1 MSDTVL
7 RKDIQGLRALA
18 VLLVIAFHLPG
29 GIGFTG
35 GFVGV
40 DIFFVISGF
49 VVTKMIL
56 TAGGSARTR
65 WNAIGEFLRR
75 RALRLVP
82 ALSVVV
88 IATVLISILLAPVAE
103 LASDSQAG
111 LLSQLFVSNGFYARN
126 FDTYWDPAVLRSPF
140 LHMWSLGVEFQTYLV
155 FPAVFA
161 ALLLPGSRTPERG
174 IRVFWVTVALAG
186 VSLIGFAAMVLLPVF
201 TVHGVSSAALAFYTP
216 ITRFWEFAAGIL
228 PAILSWR
235 GAWSDRRWQPW
246 VSPIAWP
253 LIAFGVM
260 GCALTGTIG
269 LAVIPA
275 VLGTALLLANGDRRV
290 GARGSVLDWR
300 PLGWIGDRS
309 YSIYLWHWPL
319 LVFALWLAPGN
330 RAVTAAAVVGAF
342 LLAMASYRWV
352 ELRFRRST
360 GTGIR
365 RLRPTA
371 IFVAGGLTVSVL
383 ALMIAGSDWYARPIP
398 VSAASTAFPD
408 DGPSGADMD
417 AALEGCDIQPLTIT
431 CTNVEGA
438 AQVVVIGDSLGYR
451 AFPAVQLAAKERG
464 LNAVDMWTG
473 GCTIELNSC
482 PAWFYAYLASHDVEA
497 IVVTA
502 NFDRAADRVNGV
514 EAAAGETPVCALRTV
529 DCAAHQAAVASFSAK
544 APQGL
549 RQLDAYSDHLL
560 VALPFPQ
567 QSQPLDGCLSVP
579 LYQRVLAAPVDPVA
593 CGRTS
598 VGWQHSRQGLFPAAI
613 TAAVATDP
621 HATLWDP
628 TRYLCDATWCPA
640 VINGGDRIMSDSIHW
655 SWEGSRF
662 LYPEYAA
669 YLDSIAK

>member
-1 MSDTVL
+1 MAGTVL

-18 VLLVIAFHLPG
+18 VLLVIAFHLPT
-29 GIGFTG
+29 GIGFSG

-65 WNAIGEFLRR
+65 WGATGDFLRR
-75 RALRLVP
+75 RALRLIP

-88 IATVLISILLAPVAE
+88 IVTVLLSILLAPVAE

-155 FPAVFA
+155 FPLVFA
-161 ALLLPGSRTPERG
+161 PLLLPASRTPANSR
-174 IRVFWVTVALAG
+174 RVFWITAVLAG
-186 VSLIGFAAMVLLPVF
+186 VSLIAFAALVLLPVF
-201 TVHGVSSAALAFYTP
+201 TVHGISSAALAFYTP
-216 ITRFWEFAAGIL
+216 VTRFWEFAAGIL
-228 PAILSWR
+228 PAMLSWR
-235 GAWSDRRWQPW
+235 GDWHERRWQRW

-253 LIAFGVM
+253 LIVVGVI

-269 LAVIPA
+269 LAVVPA
-275 VLGTALLLANGDRRV
+275 VVGTSLLLANGDRGV
-290 GARGSVLDWR
+290 GAPRSLMDWR

-330 RAVTAAAVVGAF
+330 LLVTAVAVVGAF

-352 ELRFRRST
+352 ELRFRRSAAV
-360 GTGIR
+360 GIR

-371 IFVAGGLTVSVL
+371 IFVAGGLVASLL
-383 ALMIAGSDWYARPIP
+383 ALVIAGSGWYRMP
-398 VSAASTAFPD
+398 VPLSAASMTFAD
-408 DGPSGADMD
+408 TGPTGTDMD
-417 AALEGCDIQPLTIT
+417 QALEGCDIQALTIS
-431 CTNVEGA
+431 CTNAPGA
-438 AQVVVIGDSLGYR
+438 SQVVVIGDSLGYR
-451 AFPAVQLAAKERG
+451 AFPAVQLAAKQHG
-464 LNAVDMWTG
+464 LNATMMWTG

-482 PAWFYAYLASHDVEA
+482 PASFYRYLGSHEVAA
-497 IVVTA
+497 ILVTS
-502 NFDRAADRVNGV
+502 NFDRAADRVNGI
-514 EAAAGETPVCALRTV
+514 EAGAGETPVCSVPTV
-529 DCAAHQAAVASFSAK
+529 DCAAHQKAVAAFTAK
-544 APQGL
+544 AAPGL
-549 RQLDAYSDHLL
+549 RQLDAYSDHIL

-567 QSQPLDGCLSVP
+567 QAEALDGCLAPP
-579 LYQRVLAAPVDPVA
+579 LSQRMLGATVDPLA

-598 VGWQHSRQGLFPAAI
+598 LAWQHARQGLFPAAI

-628 TRYLCDATWCPA
+628 TDYLCDGTWCPA
-640 VINGGDRIMSDSIHW
+640 VINGGDRIMSDPVHW
-655 SWEGSRF
+655 SWEGSRL
-662 LYPEYAA
+662 LYPEYAS
-669 YLDSIAK
+669 YLATISK